1 MVDYF
6 YMILLKN
13 LLNEVLDSPYKYKH
27 SFATEEIDYEDEE
40 TGEIYKK
47 NVLSPV
53 QIIRFKTDSGIN
65 YMWYAKQNRYDNTA
79 WDIAFG
85 VHESVESDGTNKLN
99 IGLTKTGDALRI
111 FATVIDITNS
121 FVEFDDDS
129 HEILRIMF
137 TAKEDNRANL
147 YVKRFVPLIENFKL
161 EDVRKFHGETQIT
174 LARTN

>member
-1 MVDYF
+1 
-6 YMILLKN
+6 MILLKH
-13 LLNEVLDSPYKYKH
+13 LLSEALDSPYKYKH
-27 SFATEEIDYEDEE
+27 SFATEEIDWEDEE

-47 NVLSPV
+47 DVLSPV

-65 YMWYAKQNRYDNTA
+65 YMWYAKQGRYDDTA
-79 WDIAFG
+79 WEIAFG
-85 VHESVESDGTNKLN
+85 VHEGVESDGTNKLN

-111 FATVIDITNS
+111 FATIIDITNS

-129 HEILRIMF
+129 HEILRLTM

-147 YVKRFVPLIENFKL
+147 YIKRFVPLIENFKL
-161 EDVRKFHGETQIT
+161 EDVRKFHGESHIT